1 MLSGASRRM
10 EVAAD
15 NIANMTTP
23 GFKSH
28 VAFSAY
34 IEPNSID
41 DDGSRLGMSLDLSDG
56 KLVNT
61 GNMTDLAI
69 SGSGFFVVRSGD
81 KVLYTRD
88 GQFHRSEDG
97 HIVTGD
103 GMILQT
109 MAGDALV
116 ETGAFTVSPD
126 GKISQLGKDLGQIAL
141 ASFRNPD
148 SLKLVDGGY
157 FAAPA
162 DSAESVPAPRIV
174 QGAVEQS
181 NTSDATQMLA
191 LMGALRGAESG
202 QHIIQVYDD
211 LLQQAAGVFGARQ
224 G

>member
-28 VAFSAY
+28 VAFSAFVDS
-34 IEPNSID
+34 NSID
-41 DDGSRLGMSLDLSDG
+41 ESGVNAASSLDMSDG

-61 GNMTDLAI
+61 GNPLDLAI
-69 SGSGFFVVRSGD
+69 SGDGFFVVRSGD
-81 KVLYTRD
+81 KILYTRD
-88 GQFHRSEDG
+88 GQFKRSDDG
-97 HIVTGD
+97 HIVTGN

-109 MAGDALV
+109 TAGDAAV
-116 ETGAFTVSPD
+116 ETGAFTVSAD
-126 GKISQLGKDLGQIAL
+126 GKISESGKDLGQVAL
-141 ASFRNPD
+141 VSFRDPS
-148 SLKLVDGGY
+148 SLRLGEGGY
-157 FAAPA
+157 FSAPA
-162 DSAESVPAPRIV
+162 ESAGIVAAPRIV
-174 QGAVEQS
+174 QGSVEQS

-211 LLQQAAGVFGARQ
+211 LLQQAPGVFGARQ